1 MCENNKNQKLS
12 YIEKTG
18 SAMRISQ
25 KISALEK
32 STASRKEI
40 VVPKSDRHI
49 AQQII
54 NNKDLSE
61 SIKIKSI

>member
-1 MCENNKNQKLS
+1 MCENNKKLS

-25 KISALEK
+25 KISELEK
-32 STASRKEI
+32 STAPQKEI
-40 VVPKSDRHI
+40 VVPKSDRYI
-49 AQQII
+49 AKQII
-54 NNKDLSE
+54 DNKDLSG